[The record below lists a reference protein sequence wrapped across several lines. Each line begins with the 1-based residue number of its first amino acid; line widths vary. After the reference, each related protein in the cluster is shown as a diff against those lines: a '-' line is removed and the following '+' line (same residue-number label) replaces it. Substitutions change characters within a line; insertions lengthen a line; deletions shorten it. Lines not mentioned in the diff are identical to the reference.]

1 MTKEAAQA
9 SPRDVLQRCLSD
21 CRLQAL
27 TPLGHQCA
35 VCGQHEKKR
44 SLSRH
49 SIACSEGNFDGTFIL
64 ACTYVVPAGFCRKI
78 DFMLRVMKPEVQDLV
93 CFE

>member
-21 CRLQAL
+21 CRPSLPWDISVRCVASMK
-27 TPLGHQCA
+27 
-35 VCGQHEKKR
+35 KKR